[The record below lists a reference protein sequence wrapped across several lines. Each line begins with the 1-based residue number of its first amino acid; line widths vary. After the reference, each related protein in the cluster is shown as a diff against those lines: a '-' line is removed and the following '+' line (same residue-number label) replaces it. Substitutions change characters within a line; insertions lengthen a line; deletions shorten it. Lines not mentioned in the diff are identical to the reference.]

1 MNELPVLQVIRRCD
15 RSMTSRDYDALMQHY
30 AEGASLMIKP
40 RLTVTGKA
48 AMRRAFKAIVQDK
61 RVVEQ
66 GRMAVIERGKTA
78 LVIMETVLR
87 YPCQQENHVE
97 TTRRATYVFRR
108 DSDGQWRCTVDS
120 ACCPGMKP
128 PVRM

>member
-1 MNELPVLQVIRRCD
+1 MRAEELMNELPVLQVVRRCD
-15 RSMTSRDYDALMQHY
+15 RAMTSRDYDALMQHY
-30 AEGASLMIKP
+30 AEDAGLVVKP
-40 RLTVTGKA
+40 GMRVT
-48 AMRRAFKAIVQDK
+48 RKAIVQDK

-66 GRMAVIERGKTA
+66 GRMAVTEGKTA

-87 YPCQQENHVE
+87 YPCQPENHVE
-97 TTRRATYVFRR
+97 TTRRATYLFRR

-120 ACCPGMKP
+120 ACCRGMKT

>member
-1 MNELPVLQVIRRCD
+1 
-15 RSMTSRDYDALMQHY
+15 
-30 AEGASLMIKP
+30 MIKP
-40 RLTVTGKA
+40 GMTVTRKA

-66 GRMAVIERGKTA
+66 GRMAVIEGETA

-108 DSDGQWRCTVDS
+108 DRDGQWRCTVDS
-120 ACCPGMKP
+120 ACCPGMKT

>member
-1 MNELPVLQVIRRCD
+1 
-15 RSMTSRDYDALMQHY
+15 
-30 AEGASLMIKP
+30 MIKP
-40 RLTVTGKA
+40 GMTVTRKA

-87 YPCQQENHVE
+87 YPCQQK
-97 TTRRATYVFRR
+97 TMLKR
-108 DSDGQWRCTVDS
+108 
-120 ACCPGMKP
+120 PGAP
-128 PVRM
+128 PMCFAGTAMVNGAAPLIRPAAAE